1 MEKTDL
7 SQFDETI
14 WHMVS
19 LEIISCGFKL
29 GRKGDKLRMLLSYP
43 AYQHVLEY
51 AQKGD
56 VKIIDH
62 TMVIRKS
69 LYLDF

>member
-1 MEKTDL
+1 MDKIDL

-19 LEIISCGFKL
+19 FEIISCGFTL

-51 AQKGD
+51 ARKGD
-56 VKIIDH
+56 VKITDH